1 MKYTYIRYQFSFTS
15 PIIDR
20 SAMWLRRNVYHK
32 KLLNARSHIILDI
45 LSPTR
50 KNPIANIHFECVRMA
65 LCRML
70 RDGEMREKNARKL
83 IICHNLWLSRE
94 FRNPIIQ
101 FYCSLARV
109 YISFNH
115 RLWQFHSR
123 SLYRSS
129 IQSSPSLFMS
139 HIFLLH

>member
-50 KNPIANIHFECVRMA
+50 KIRSQISILSVYEWLFAECW
-65 LCRML
+65 
-70 RDGEMREKNARKL
+70 EMERWGKKNAREL

-129 IQSSPSLFMS
+129 IQSSPSPFMS
-139 HIFLLH
+139 HICLLH